1 MVITLSNLGDII
13 LTTPVIKVL
22 SEEFPGARI
31 DIMVG
36 PNGKEIFERDP
47 RIFKLIIYDKHM
59 PIQEKRRLQLKLR
72 RLKYGLVVDI
82 RNTIFPIL
90 IGPKYRTPTI
100 QKFPRH
106 ITHSKTRHLHR
117 LTPLGINK
125 LDANSYIHIPDE
137 DVEYISRL
145 LEEHKI
151 SDKIVVVNP
160 GAKSHLKRW
169 TPSGFAE
176 LCDKLIEDCAAQI
189 ILVGVKEDE
198 AVINDIITRMKKS
211 AHNFVGK
218 TNTRQLAGL
227 LKKADLLITN
237 DSAPLHL
244 GCAVGAKV
252 LALFGPTDPKRY
264 GPTGEFDIVI
274 NKKLFCSPCER
285 AVCKYDY
292 ECMKLISP
300 EEVIEAAKMMIEG
313 YE

>member
-1 MVITLSNLGDII
+1 MIIDKSQVKRILVITLSNLGDII

-137 DVEYISRL
+137 DVEYF
-145 LEEHKI
+145 K
-151 SDKIVVVNP
+151 
-160 GAKSHLKRW
+160 A
-169 TPSGFAE
+169 
-176 LCDKLIEDCAAQI
+176 
-189 ILVGVKEDE
+189 
-198 AVINDIITRMKKS
+198 TRR
-211 AHNFVGK
+211 
-218 TNTRQLAGL
+218 T
-227 LKKADLLITN
+227 
-237 DSAPLHL
+237 
-244 GCAVGAKV
+244 
-252 LALFGPTDPKRY
+252 
-264 GPTGEFDIVI
+264 
-274 NKKLFCSPCER
+274 
-285 AVCKYDY
+285 
-292 ECMKLISP
+292 
-300 EEVIEAAKMMIEG
+300 
-313 YE
+313 